1 MENLECPLCDLAA
14 SFRFVHSPNGKLFS
28 CKECN
33 DFFIDSASES
43 YLIEIPETTRTEV
56 RDRLIDLAKSSR
68 NGRLLVIR
76 EPRNDEIHGDGHGVA
91 KLRML
96 TEWKNRSE

>member
-1 MENLECPLCDLAA
+1 MKNLACPLCDLTAD
-14 SFRFVHSPNGKLFS
+14 FRVVNSPFGKIFS
-28 CKECN
+28 CKECS
-33 DFFIDSASES
+33 DFFIDSGSET
-43 YLIEIPETTRTEV
+43 YLLEIQEITRTEV
-56 RDRLIDLAKSSR
+56 RNRLAELAKSSK
-68 NGRLLVIR
+68 NERLLVIR